1 MESKSNKIVLEVW
14 GEALPAND
22 SIQGNAMQ
30 ILDALSMALL
40 FILDLPN
47 IFTTL

>member
-1 MESKSNKIVLEVW
+1 MEQNLLGDE
-14 GEALPAND
+14 GEDGPAND